1 MGNWFLI
8 IAAVSGFLSVAT
20 GAFAAHALKA
30 ALSSEGL
37 DVFTTGVTYQMNHAL
52 ALLAVGMLYGV
63 WSERAWLVA
72 SGVCFIA
79 IAGTILFSG
88 SLYALTLTGMKWWGP
103 VTPLGGVLLL
113 GGWCAL
119 GVAAWQN
126 MS

>member
-30 ALSSEGL
+30 ALTSDRL
-37 DVFTTGVTYQMNHAL
+37 DVFTTGVIYQMNHAL

-72 SGVCFIA
+72 SGVCF